1 LELSREKYRVNIAMH
16 HEGLGQMGTVERVL
30 GVPGLK
36 NNQKT
41 WVINAVLGN
50 LLKTEES
57 TVLPFSISAKDGT
70 LDLPGYKFYP
80 MAANNLEKTK
90 ITSAFLQVYSPNQ
103 GVNYQADFSLY
114 QDERLISALS
124 FKPVSSAWNKR
135 ASVWNFLCA
144 FALGDFPGG
153 DYRLKIQLVDPSGTH
168 RIETTLPIKIL

>member
-1 LELSREKYRVNIAMH
+1 
-16 HEGLGQMGTVERVL
+16 MGTVERIL
-30 GVPGLK
+30 DVPGLK
-36 NNQKT
+36 NSPEAR
-41 WVINAVLGN
+41 VVNAVLGN
-50 LLKTEES
+50 LLKAEES
-57 TVLPFSISAKDGT
+57 TALPFSISTKDGT
-70 LDLPGYKFYP
+70 LDLPGYRFYP

-90 ITSAFLQVYSPNQ
+90 IISAFLQVYSPNQ

-124 FKPVSSAWNKR
+124 FKPVSSAWNKK
-135 ASVWNFLCA
+135 ASVWNLLYA